1 MGKCS
6 LVSRIT
12 IEYEVI
18 DGQVSA
24 SVVGCHSDRLPIPK
38 SEYVRFEA
46 EYELQAL
53 AGLALF
59 GLARKLVGHAFPDK
73 VRKALE
79 DADAALYQWKNG
91 ER

>member
-6 LVSRIT
+6 LVSTIT

-38 SEYVRFEA
+38 SDREIA
-46 EYELQAL
+46 EFELQAF
-53 AGLALF
+53 AYLALF
-59 GLARKLVGHAFPDK
+59 GLARKLVAHAFPDR

-79 DADAALYQWKNG
+79 DADAALYEWKNG